1 MNEVKPWYQSKTMW
15 GALVSLAALVTSKL
29 FHMDISDQ
37 DQLTIVDTMTSIGVN
52 VGVILTIWGRV
63 SASKKIS

>member
-15 GALVSLAALVTSKL
+15 GALVSLAALITGKL

-63 SASKKIS
+63 AASKKIS

>member
-1 MNEVKPWYQSKTMW
+1 MND
-15 GALVSLAALVTSKL
+15 ALKRSLFTGKL

-63 SASKKIS
+63 AASKKIS